1 MTIKG
6 EIERD
11 VRTRQRGVRIKA
23 GDQFWRGV
31 ELVKVDKVSAS
42 NVTYTVMDTGSEST
56 IERRDFLSVAL
67 TKVPL
72 PDGDEAPLLDRAW
85 AVLSTAALPKNYRV
99 TAGRSLLRSAQSDE
113 DRRKIRGWLYA
124 IRMDREPKR

>member
-11 VRTRQRGVRIKA
+11 VRTRQRGVRLKA

-31 ELVKVDKVSAS
+31 KLVKVDKVSS
-42 NVTYTVMDTGSEST
+42 SSVTYTVMDTGTPST
-56 IERRDFLSVAL
+56 VERRDFVSVAL
-67 TKVPL
+67 TRVPA
-72 PDGDEAPLLDRAW
+72 PDGDVASLLDRAW
-85 AVLSTAALPKNYRV
+85 AILSTAALPRNYRV
-99 TAGRSLLRSAQSDE
+99 TAGRSLLRNAETDE

-124 IRMDREPKR
+124 VRMEREPKR